1 MKEKCYIK
9 IEVNDMKFGDTLR
22 CLIEDNDKTQKEVA
36 NALNIAPT
44 TLGNYI
50 RNLREPD
57 FKTLVSIAN
66 YFNISTD
73 YMLGNV
79 YSKDLTPEEERI
91 LNIYSRIPPDKK
103 ELYIEIGK
111 LMK

>member
-1 MKEKCYIK
+1 MYKSAI
-9 IEVNDMKFGDTLR
+9 
-22 CLIEDNDKTQKEVA
+22 
-36 NALNIAPT
+36 
-44 TLGNYI
+44 
-50 RNLREPD
+50 
-57 FKTLVSIAN
+57 
-66 YFNISTD
+66 
-73 YMLGNV
+73 GNV